1 MKTSAHLSESPTP
14 AERELAAYAD
24 AAFAPAHTVAGGRIH
39 HFCGYAHS
47 SMTVVE
53 AETSLIVI
61 DATESPDTAR
71 AVMAEVRAFTD
82 KPVRTLVYTHGH
94 PDHRGGAGAFR
105 DTVEDVIC
113 MAPAA
118 APLPGYD
125 RLGHVL
131 DARGRRQH
139 GYDLSDGDA
148 LCQGIGIREAST
160 RGGAG
165 YDPLPPTE
173 VLPQERVARTIDGVE
188 LELVPAPGETDD
200 TLYVWFPRERALCS
214 ADDYYACWPNL
225 YAIRGTQ
232 YRSVAAWIES
242 LDALLALGP
251 EVLLPGH
258 TPALVGRDLIR
269 EQVGTYRDAI
279 AWVLDETLAC
289 MDKGMTLE
297 ETVRAVRLPE
307 RFASRPYL
315 GEHYGTVA
323 WSVRSIYVGYLG
335 WFDGAPEHLDPV
347 GEAERSRELVG
358 LIGAERLDRRIDE
371 LMEEGS
377 HQMALELLA
386 LGGVEDRG
394 RRAAC
399 LERRAREMTSA
410 NARHYLMAC
419 AREAQG
425 SGSDRAAGP
434 ERPR

>member
-1 MKTSAHLSESPTP
+1 MKTSDYLGERPTD
-14 AERELAAYAD
+14 AERALAAYAD
-24 AAFAPAHTVAGGRIH
+24 RAFEPAHTVAAGNIH
-39 HFCGYAHS
+39 HFAGYAHS

-71 AVMAEVRAFTD
+71 AVMDEVRAFTD

-105 DTVEDVIC
+105 ETVRDVIC

-118 APLPGYD
+118 TSLAFYD
-125 RLGHVL
+125 RIEHELGV
-131 DARGRRQH
+131 RGRRQH
-139 GYDLSDGDA
+139 GYGLSDEDA
-148 LCQGIGIREAST
+148 LCQGIGIREAHA

-188 LELVPAPGETDD
+188 LEFVPAPGETDD
-200 TLYVWFPRERALCS
+200 TLYVWFPSERVVCS
-214 ADDYYACWPNL
+214 ADNYYACWPNL

-232 YRSVAAWIES
+232 YRSVATWVES
-242 LDALLALGP
+242 LDTLLGLEP

-258 TPALVGRDLIR
+258 TQALRGAELIR

-279 AWVLDETLAC
+279 AWVLDETLSC
-289 MDKGMTLE
+289 MDRGMTLE

-307 RFASRPYL
+307 RFSSKPYL
-315 GEHYGTVA
+315 GEFYGTVA
-323 WSVRSIYVGYLG
+323 WSVRSIYNGYVG
-335 WFDGAPEHLDPV
+335 WFDGAPEHLAPASED
-347 GEAERSRELVG
+347 ERSRELVA
-358 LIGAERLDRRIDE
+358 LIGPERLDRRIDE
-371 LMEEGS
+371 LMGEGS
-377 HQMALELLA
+377 YQMALELLA

-399 LERRAREMTSA
+399 LEGRARQMTSA

-419 AREAQG
+419 AREA
-425 SGSDRAAGP
+425 
-434 ERPR
+434 ER